1 MKVQEQLKT
10 SQAKYKIR
18 HEQHRVDHKF
28 HVGDHVWLHLSKERS
43 QGLVK
48 KLKPIRYLKFEI
60 MDQVGE
66 NDFKFNLLTYIYIYS
81 IMNMGHLKLY
91 EPSMLTKD
99 EVGSNQILPSLDDVA
114 PNTMDELKEDSILQK
129 KVCAI
134 RRVEIELWL
143 VVLKGQKPNKSKW
156 MENSKVGEL
165 YPHLC
170 IYGTKYLLIREV

>member
-1 MKVQEQLKT
+1 M
-10 SQAKYKIR
+10 
-18 HEQHRVDHKF
+18 
-28 HVGDHVWLHLSKERS
+28 HLSKERL
-43 QGLVK
+43 QGPVK
-48 KLKPIRYLKFEI
+48 KLKPIRYGPFEI
-60 MDQVGE
+60 VEQVNE
-66 NDFKFNLLTYIYIYS
+66 NAFRLNLSAYMNIYS
-81 IMNMGHLKLY
+81 IMNAKHLKLY